1 VLATADAVR
10 KNKLTQAACEADVER
25 ASRA

>member
-1 VLATADAVR
+1 LATADAVR